1 VATPKETLRMLFLHE
16 VHRVAGAQEAQFEAA
31 FRDGWMPLVAQDGDA
46 RLLWFLHHAHGSG
59 PSYQV
64 VTVTGLA
71 DGAAWERLALRVQR
85 GDLQS
90 WAREVDAF
98 RHDVQARLLLPLD
111 FSPLDVDLAGVPT
124 DGRRH
129 DPALYMEDTMWP
141 KRGMVDDYVAAAGDV
156 YAKMLAAGPGD
167 GSARGPEA
175 ERERGRGPSGPPPE
189 AARAERKV
197 LISMEAAYQTMPGAG
212 RHPEVTLMQK
222 VHDMRSLVRLLTT
235 DMPEEMARPGTWMHD
250 ALEFRDQWQSK
261 LLRTAS
267 WSPLN

>member
-1 VATPKETLRMLFLHE
+1 MLFLHE
-16 VHRVAGAQEAQFEAA
+16 VHRVAGAKEKEFEAA

-64 VTVTGLA
+64 VTITGLA
-71 DGAAWERLALRVQR
+71 DGGAWERLARRVQQ

-90 WAREVDAF
+90 WAREIDGL
-98 RHDVQARLLLPLD
+98 RHDVQARLLAPLA
-111 FSPLDVDLAGVPT
+111 FSPFDIDLAGVPT

-141 KRGMVDDYVAAAGDV
+141 KRGKLDDYIAAAGDV
-156 YAKMLAAGPGD
+156 YATMLASGPDD
-167 GSARGPEA
+167 GSG
-175 ERERGRGPSGPPPE
+175 GR
-189 AARAERKV
+189 R

-222 VHDMRSLVRLLTT
+222 VHDMRGLVRLLTT
-235 DMPEEMARPGTWMHD
+235 DMPEEMARPGNWMHD
-250 ALEFRDQWQSK
+250 ALELRDQWRSK
-261 LLRTAS
+261 LLRTAT